1 LATDVRNESFE
12 ESRPVI
18 LFSGLAG
25 LLFWSCHGDR
35 LLRVGRIPR
44 EASLNCA
51 SLSCWPSFDPG
62 GLDAS
67 WLARRPEMKARTM
80 ALRGYAPPWPLAL
93 EDHVWVN
100 DHEGNTIDPKP
111 DPEGQE
117 CACPTDSR
125 IARHFDAKVAERLA
139 RGDDPGLVAV
149 SERLRDALLSLD
161 PTGRTVLELGCGRG
175 GLLLALVQAGVASAS
190 GVDLSAASIDAART
204 RFEQMRLSDRV
215 QLSVGD
221 AARVP
226 LESHDWVILDRVMCC
241 YPDIE
246 RLLANTLPAARQI
259 YAFTVPS
266 SRGWRGVLARLDEWV
281 ENAWNRLRGRP
292 CPGYVHDL
300 DLIEERLTTAGF
312 RLRHRDRQRL
322 WHIAIYEKER
332 ALTTTGDR

>member
-1 LATDVRNESFE
+1 
-12 ESRPVI
+12 
-18 LFSGLAG
+18 
-25 LLFWSCHGDR
+25 
-35 LLRVGRIPR
+35 
-44 EASLNCA
+44 
-51 SLSCWPSFDPG
+51 
-62 GLDAS
+62 
-67 WLARRPEMKARTM
+67 M
-80 ALRGYAPPWPLAL
+80 
-93 EDHVWVN
+93 N

-111 DPEGQE
+111 DPKGQE

-139 RGDDPGLVAV
+139 RGQDPGLVAV

-175 GLLLALVQAGVASAS
+175 GLLLGLAQAGVASAT
-190 GVDLSAASIDAART
+190 GVDLSPTSIDAART
-204 RFEQMRLSDRV
+204 RFQEAQVSDRV
-215 QLSVGD
+215 RLSVGD

-266 SRGWRGVLARLDEWV
+266 SRGWRGVIARLDEWV
-281 ENAWNRLRGRP
+281 ENAWNSIRGRP

-300 DLIEERLTTAGF
+300 DLIEEHLVSAGF
-312 RLRHRDRQRL
+312 RLRHRDRHRL
-322 WHIAIYEKER
+322 WHVAIYER
-332 ALTTTGDR
+332 SAR